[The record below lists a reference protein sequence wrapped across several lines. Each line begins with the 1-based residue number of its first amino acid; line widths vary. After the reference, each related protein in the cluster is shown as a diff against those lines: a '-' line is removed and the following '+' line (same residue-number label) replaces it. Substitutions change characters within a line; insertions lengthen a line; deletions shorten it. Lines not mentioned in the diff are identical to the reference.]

1 MDGDEFTSTAD
12 DQIDQGG
19 DLAPLNIIR
28 TETVFS
34 RLPVHNLSKNGRV
47 DIQIVRKNEVGEVDL
62 KWEVSYS
69 DRYGQAG
76 QLAYKVETLIINR
89 RIEEERRPLP
99 RAIRLGSLAQVCR
112 ELGMPASG
120 KNVNDL
126 RRAIHQNAGTYIT
139 AKLKYKAADGSE
151 KRIEAG
157 FTRYSVVFTGET
169 LPDSAGVADGVY
181 IILNDPYRDVLNTAP
196 VRPLNYDYLRELRP
210 TPQRFYEVM
219 SYRFFAAFKN
229 GRPTARITYS
239 DYCIYSAQQRQYDP
253 ERFRLQMYKLHKPHL
268 DSGYLKSVTFELT
281 KDGEGKP
288 DWVMV
293 YTPGPRAKSEY
304 QTFARKQ
311 APLFEQ
317 PAAVSAEAN
326 GLLRE
331 LTTRGIAAAKAR
343 TLLQHVRP
351 NQHVLDQLEWGDA
364 ILRQAGSGTFR
375 NPPGFYVSLVRDN
388 IDPPESFETTRRR
401 KHCED
406 ADRTAQDRTLKAQQ
420 AEFDYEDYR
429 RAAIDEAVA
438 AMAPEALQSV
448 IAAKRKQYH
457 RIHPTLPPETLNDV
471 ALGGVRND
479 IADELK
485 LLTFEQFCKD
495 RP

>member
-1 MDGDEFTSTAD
+1 MDDDDFKPTD
-12 DQIDQGG
+12 DQLDQSG

-34 RLPVHNLSKNGRV
+34 RLPVHNLTKNGRV
-47 DIQIVRKNEVGEVDL
+47 NIQISRKNETGEVDL

-89 RIEEERRPLP
+89 RIEEERRPLR

-139 AKLKYKAADGSE
+139 AKLKYRAADGSE

-169 LPDSAGVADGVY
+169 LPEGAVADGVY
-181 IILNDPYRDVLNTAP
+181 IILNDPYREVLNTAP

-229 GRPTARITYS
+229 DRPTARITYS
-239 DYCIYSAQQRQYDP
+239 DYCVYSAQQRQSDP

-268 DSGYLKSVTFELT
+268 DSGYLKSVTFEPT

-288 DWVMV
+288 DWVII

-304 QTFARKQ
+304 QTFARRQ

-317 PAAVSAEAN
+317 PTAVSDDAN
-326 GLLRE
+326 GLLSE
-331 LTTRGIAAAKAR
+331 LTSRGVAEARAR
-343 TLLQHVRP
+343 TVLQQARP

-364 ILRQAGSGTFR
+364 ILRQAGTGTFR

-388 IDPPESFETTRRR
+388 ISPPDSFETSRRR
-401 KHCED
+401 KHREE
-406 ADRTAQDRTLKAQQ
+406 AERAALDRTLKANQ
-420 AEFDYEDYR
+420 AEFDYDDYR
-429 RAAIDEAVA
+429 NTAVDEALS
-438 AMAPEALQSV
+438 AMAPEALDSAV
-448 IAAKRKQYH
+448 AAKQKQYH
-457 RIHPTLPPETLNDV
+457 RIHPTLPADTLTEI
-471 ALGGVRND
+471 ALAGVRND
-479 IADELK
+479 LEEQLK
-485 LLTFEQFCKD
+485 LLTFDQF
-495 RP
+495 RNVRS